1 MKSRIFDAKGLFWNL
16 IFPYYVYS
24 VKTLIEILYLY
35 IRGAGWKVVYVLRVC
50 MVKTRAYPPRVG
62 TAATVGAIRVRVAIG
77 PLASVSFEIFLT
89 PVIFL

>member
-35 IRGAGWKVVYVLRVC
+35 IRGAGWKVVYVLRVRV
-50 MVKTRAYPPRVG
+50 VKTRRHRAPYGDRGHRGSKSRVSRG
-62 TAATVGAIRVRVAIG
+62 RPAIDR
-77 PLASVSFEIFLT
+77 PF
-89 PVIFL
+89 